1 MMQSLITQS
10 QMKFGEKKNKKKK
23 MKKKKK
29 LCKKKMCKF
38 CIASYM
44 MRFISVLMSLI
55 LFRLHLLY
63 YFVIVFKQNFL

>member
-23 MKKKKK
+23 TKKNYV
-29 LCKKKMCKF
+29 KKKMCKF